1 MWSVRKTNKPVPRK
15 NLVIL
20 SEAKDLL
27 LLPRDNM
34 PLPKIRGELASLP
47 TDLIFR

>member
-1 MWSVRKTNKPVPRK
+1 MWPVRKTNKPVLPK

-20 SEAKDLL
+20 SEAKGMRFF
-27 LLPRDNM
+27 PRNNM
-34 PLPKIRGELASLP
+34 PLPIRGEFASLP